1 VGFYHIPARR
11 AWAKV
16 AGGGTIGHSSSY
28 AEATEDAEILHR
40 GNGTQ
45 RRGGAK
51 EKSAGLG
58 REAGYDLGQVELDYR
73 LELERIYSTKVES

>member
-28 AEATEDAEILHR
+28 AEATEDEGQGSGINH
-40 GNGTQ
+40 GDMEDTEDT
-45 RRGGAK
+45 
-51 EKSAGLG
+51 EKGKGIS
-58 REAGYDLGQVELDYR
+58 
-73 LELERIYSTKVES
+73 